1 MTGTQTKTK
10 VKITG
15 AFLQISLETCQK
27 IAICKDD
34 LNKFCES
41 IIVITNRFFIDMC
54 ENGDKFVTFLYFMAF
69 SHAQIIKL

>member
-1 MTGTQTKTK
+1 

-27 IAICKDD
+27 IAICKDG

-41 IIVITNRFFIDMC
+41 IIVITNRFFTGMG
-54 ENGDKFVTFLYFMAF
+54 ENGDKSVKFLYFVAF
-69 SHAQIIKL
+69 SHAQITKL